1 MGNANVRLI
10 PPEEELER
18 ALYQA
23 LAQARWELA
32 RGNQTPALQLAGTI
46 QALST
51 AWRLRHRIPE
61 GETPLEIRIPRWVEE
76 VEELLRTLHRRQTL
90 EEVAAATQET
100 QGAEEETQE
109 TQGAEEETQEGQAET
124 RAVEAATQE
133 EAEDPRGIQEAIQET
148 LREI

>member
-32 RGNQTPALQLAGTI
+32 RGNQTPAMQLAGTI

-90 EEVAAATQET
+90 EEVAAATRET

-109 TQGAEEETQEGQAET
+109 AQA
-124 RAVEAATQE
+124 VTQE

-148 LREI
+148 LREM

>member
-1 MGNANVRLI
+1 MGNVNVWLI
-10 PPEEELER
+10 PLEEELER

-23 LAQARWELA
+23 LAQAQWELA
-32 RGNQTPALQLAGTI
+32 RGNQTPALQLVGTI

-51 AWRLRHRIPE
+51 AWHLRHRIPE

-100 QGAEEETQE
+100 QGAEEETQ
-109 TQGAEEETQEGQAET
+109 GAE
-124 RAVEAATQE
+124 AVTQE
-133 EAEDPRGIQEAIQET
+133 EAEDPQGIQEAIQEP

>member
-100 QGAEEETQE
+100 QGAEEETP
-109 TQGAEEETQEGQAET
+109 EEVA
-124 RAVEAATQE
+124 AATQE
-133 EAEDPRGIQEAIQET
+133 TQEAGAVTLEEEDPQGIQEAIQET

>member
-109 TQGAEEETQEGQAET
+109 AQAETQEAG
-124 RAVEAATQE
+124 AVTQE

-148 LREI
+148 LRET

>member
-46 QALST
+46 QVLST
-51 AWRLRHRIPE
+51 AWRIRHRIPE

-76 VEELLRTLHRRQTL
+76 VEALLRTIHCRQTL
-90 EEVAAATQET
+90 EGVVVATQEAVAET
-100 QGAEEETQE
+100 QEEVEETQE
-109 TQGAEEETQEGQAET
+109 EG
-124 RAVEAATQE
+124 AAT
-133 EAEDPRGIQEAIQET
+133 
-148 LREI
+148 

>member
-1 MGNANVRLI
+1 MGNTNVWLI
-10 PPEEELER
+10 PLEEELER

-32 RGNQTPALQLAGTI
+32 RGNQTPAMQLAGTI

-61 GETPLEIRIPRWVEE
+61 GEIPLEIRIPRWVEE

-109 TQGAEEETQEGQAET
+109 AQAET
-124 RAVEAATQE
+124 QAAEAVTQE

-148 LREI
+148 LREM

>member
-32 RGNQTPALQLAGTI
+32 RGNQTPAMQLAGTI

-109 TQGAEEETQEGQAET
+109 ARAET
-124 RAVEAATQE
+124 RGAEAVTQE

>member
-76 VEELLRTLHRRQTL
+76 VEELLRTHHRRQTL

-109 TQGAEEETQEGQAET
+109 AQAVAQ
-124 RAVEAATQE
+124 AVEAVTKE

-148 LREI
+148 LRET

>member
-100 QGAEEETQE
+100 QEAEEETQE
-109 TQGAEEETQEGQAET
+109 TQGAEEETQEAG
-124 RAVEAATQE
+124 AVTQE
-133 EAEDPRGIQEAIQET
+133 EAEDPREIQEAIQET
-148 LREI
+148 LREM

>member
-61 GETPLEIRIPRWVEE
+61 GEIPLEIRIPRWVEE

-100 QGAEEETQE
+100 QEAEEETQE
-109 TQGAEEETQEGQAET
+109 AGAVTP
-124 RAVEAATQE
+124 E
-133 EAEDPRGIQEAIQET
+133 EAEGPQGIQEAIQET
-148 LREI
+148 LRET

>member
-109 TQGAEEETQEGQAET
+109 AQAVTQAAE
-124 RAVEAATQE
+124 AVTQE

-148 LREI
+148 LREM

>member
-90 EEVAAATQET
+90 EEVAAATQVT

-109 TQGAEEETQEGQAET
+109 AQVETQAAE
-124 RAVEAATQE
+124 AVTQE

-148 LREI
+148 LREM

>member
-1 MGNANVRLI
+1 MGNANVQLI

-61 GETPLEIRIPRWVEE
+61 GELPLEIRIPRWVGE

-90 EEVAAATQET
+90 EQVAAATQET
-100 QGAEEETQE
+100 QGAGEETQE
-109 TQGAEEETQEGQAET
+109 TQGATQAETQEE
-124 RAVEAATQE
+124 V
-133 EAEDPRGIQEAIQET
+133 EDPRGIQEAIQET

>member
-76 VEELLRTLHRRQTL
+76 VEELLRTLHRQRTL
-90 EEVAAATQET
+90 EEVAA
-100 QGAEEETQE
+100 ETQE
-109 TQGAEEETQEGQAET
+109 TQGAEEETQEAQVETQAAE
-124 RAVEAATQE
+124 AVTQE

-148 LREI
+148 LRETYTP

>member
-76 VEELLRTLHRRQTL
+76 VEELLRTLHRQRTL

-100 QGAEEETQE
+100 Q
-109 TQGAEEETQEGQAET
+109 EGQAET
-124 RAVEAATQE
+124 QEAGAATQE

>member
-109 TQGAEEETQEGQAET
+109 AQAET
-124 RAVEAATQE
+124 QVAEAVTQE

>member
-76 VEELLRTLHRRQTL
+76 VEELLRTLHCQRTL
-90 EEVAAATQET
+90 EVVAAATQET
-100 QGAEEETQE
+100 QEAEEETQE
-109 TQGAEEETQEGQAET
+109 TQEAEEGTQETQGAE
-124 RAVEAATQE
+124 AVTQE

-148 LREI
+148 LREM

>member
-32 RGNQTPALQLAGTI
+32 RGNQTPAIQLAGTI

-61 GETPLEIRIPRWVEE
+61 GEIPLEIRIPRWVEE

-109 TQGAEEETQEGQAET
+109 AGA
-124 RAVEAATQE
+124 VTQE
-133 EAEDPRGIQEAIQET
+133 EAEDPQGIQEAIQET

>member
-100 QGAEEETQE
+100 QEAEEETQ
-109 TQGAEEETQEGQAET
+109 GAE
-124 RAVEAATQE
+124 AVTQE
-133 EAEDPRGIQEAIQET
+133 EAEDPQGIQEAIQET

>member
-61 GETPLEIRIPRWVEE
+61 GETPLEIRIPRWVGE
-76 VEELLRTLHRRQTL
+76 VEELLRTLHHRQTL

-100 QGAEEETQE
+100 QEAVEETQGAVEE
-109 TQGAEEETQEGQAET
+109 TQGAE
-124 RAVEAATQE
+124 AVTQE
-133 EAEDPRGIQEAIQET
+133 EVEDPQGIQEAIQET

>member
-100 QGAEEETQE
+100 QEAQAETQE
-109 TQGAEEETQEGQAET
+109 AGAPTQEVG
-124 RAVEAATQE
+124 AVTQE

>member
-23 LAQARWELA
+23 LAQAQWELA

-76 VEELLRTLHRRQTL
+76 VEELLRTLHRRRTL

-109 TQGAEEETQEGQAET
+109 AGAVTL
-124 RAVEAATQE
+124 E
-133 EAEDPRGIQEAIQET
+133 EAEDPQGIQEAIQET

>member
-76 VEELLRTLHRRQTL
+76 VEDLLRTLHRRQTL

-109 TQGAEEETQEGQAET
+109 AGAVTL
-124 RAVEAATQE
+124 E
-133 EAEDPRGIQEAIQET
+133 EAEDPQGIREAIQET

>member
-109 TQGAEEETQEGQAET
+109 AG
-124 RAVEAATQE
+124 AATQE
-133 EAEDPRGIQEAIQET
+133 EAEDPQGIQEAIQET

>member
-76 VEELLRTLHRRQTL
+76 EEELLRPLHRRRTL

-100 QGAEEETQE
+100 QGVEEETQE
-109 TQGAEEETQEGQAET
+109 AGAVAL
-124 RAVEAATQE
+124 E
-133 EAEDPRGIQEAIQET
+133 EAEDPQGIQGAIQET

>member
-1 MGNANVRLI
+1 MGNANIRLI

-76 VEELLRTLHRRQTL
+76 VEELLRILHHRQTL

-100 QGAEEETQE
+100 QGAEEDTQEAQAETQE
-109 TQGAEEETQEGQAET
+109 AGA
-124 RAVEAATQE
+124 VTQE
-133 EAEDPRGIQEAIQET
+133 EEDPRGIQEAIQET

>member
-32 RGNQTPALQLAGTI
+32 RGNQTPAMQLAGTI

-109 TQGAEEETQEGQAET
+109 AQVETQAAE
-124 RAVEAATQE
+124 AVTQE
-133 EAEDPRGIQEAIQET
+133 EAEDPQGIQEAIQET
-148 LREI
+148 LREM

>member
-1 MGNANVRLI
+1 MGNVNVRLI

-32 RGNQTPALQLAGTI
+32 RGNQTPAMQLAGTI

-109 TQGAEEETQEGQAET
+109 AQAETQEAG
-124 RAVEAATQE
+124 AVTQE

>member
-109 TQGAEEETQEGQAET
+109 AQAET
-124 RAVEAATQE
+124 QAAEAVTQE

-148 LREI
+148 LREM

>member
-51 AWRLRHRIPE
+51 AWRLRHRILE

-100 QGAEEETQE
+100 QGAEEETP
-109 TQGAEEETQEGQAET
+109 EEVA
-124 RAVEAATQE
+124 AATQE
-133 EAEDPRGIQEAIQET
+133 TQEAGAVTLEEEDPQGIQEAIQET